1 MKLSKEL
8 YPEAEKYR
16 EWVNKKLTIG
26 KELLYLTQED
36 VRNIQITPE
45 EILDLTEKA
54 LVAYSKKNV
63 DMPAKIGIHPLHET
77 FYHAMPAYAP
87 EAFAA
92 GIKWGSCY
100 PENSKKYGYPQ
111 AEGLIIFNDHLS
123 GIPIAILDCIYV
135 TEIRTA
141 AVTYASIKKLAN
153 TNSEIFGMIGSG
165 VEGRQHVKN
174 IEKVLPNLKEIYVY
188 DIFEEAVDN
197 LIKDLQPG
205 LKAKIIKASSL
216 EDLVRNSEVIASAT
230 VITEQPE
237 PKIKDEWVE
246 GGKTILLC
254 DCHSLYE
261 DKTLKRADKYLV
273 DSIEQ
278 HELFK
283 GYGYYP
289 DGLPDIYA
297 ETGEVVGDSK
307 KGREN
312 KDELIVCNNVG
323 MAVEDMYVV
332 RSLFDKALENGI
344 GRKLPL

>member
-8 YPEAEKYR
+8 YPQAEKYR
-16 EWVNKKLTIG
+16 EWVNNQLTIG

-36 VRNIQITPE
+36 VRNIQITSE
-45 EILDLTEKA
+45 EILDLTENA
-54 LVAYSKKNV
+54 LVAYSNKNV

-100 PENSKKYGYPQ
+100 PENSRKYGYPQ

-153 TNSEIFGMIGSG
+153 TNSETFGMIGCG

-174 IEKVLPNLKEIYVY
+174 IEQVLPDLKEIYVY
-188 DIFEEAVDN
+188 DIFEEAVDH
-197 LIKDLQPG
+197 LIEDLQ
-205 LKAKIIKASSL
+205 LELRAKIIKAASL
-216 EDLVRNSEVIASAT
+216 EELVRKSEVIASAT

-237 PKIKDEWVE
+237 PKIKDEWIE

-261 DKTLKRADKYLV
+261 DKTIKRADKYLV

-278 HELFK
+278 HELLK

-289 DGLPDIYA
+289 YGLPNIYA
-297 ETGEVVGDSK
+297 ETGEVVGEIK

-312 KDELIVCNNVG
+312 NDELIVCNNVG

-332 RSLFDKALENGI
+332 RSLFDKALTNGI

>member
-1 MKLSKEL
+1 MKLSQEL
-8 YPEAEKYR
+8 YPKAEKYR
-16 EWVNKKLTIG
+16 EWVNNQLTIG
-26 KELLYLTQED
+26 KEILYLTQDD

-141 AVTYASIKKLAN
+141 AVSYASIKKLAN
-153 TNSEIFGMIGSG
+153 TNSETFGMIGSG

-174 IEKVLPNLKEIYVY
+174 IEQVLPNLKEIYVY
-188 DIFEEAVDN
+188 DIFEEAVDH

-205 LKAKIIKASSL
+205 LKAKIIKAASL
-216 EDLVRNSEVIASAT
+216 EELVRKSEVIASAT

-237 PKIKDEWVE
+237 PKIKDEWIE

-261 DKTLKRADKYLV
+261 DKTVKRADKYLV
-273 DSIEQ
+273 DSIDQ
-278 HELFK
+278 HELLE

-289 DGLPDIYA
+289 YGLPDIYA
-297 ETGEVVGDSK
+297 ETGEVVGESK

-312 KDELIVCNNVG
+312 NNELIVCNNVG

-332 RSLFDKALENGI
+332 RSLFDKALTNGV

>member
-8 YPEAEKYR
+8 YSEAEKYR
-16 EWVNKKLTIG
+16 EWVNNQLTIG

-153 TNSEIFGMIGSG
+153 TNSQTFGMIGCG

-174 IEKVLPNLKEIYVY
+174 IEQVLPNLKEIYVY
-188 DIFEEAVDN
+188 DIFEEAVDY

-205 LKAKIIKASSL
+205 LSVKIIKAESL

-237 PKIKDEWVE
+237 PKIRDEWIE

-278 HELFK
+278 HELLK

-289 DGLPDIYA
+289 YGLPNIYA
-297 ETGEVVGDSK
+297 ETGEVVGEIK

-312 KDELIVCNNVG
+312 NIELIVCNNVG

-332 RSLFDKALENGI
+332 RSLFDKALTNGV